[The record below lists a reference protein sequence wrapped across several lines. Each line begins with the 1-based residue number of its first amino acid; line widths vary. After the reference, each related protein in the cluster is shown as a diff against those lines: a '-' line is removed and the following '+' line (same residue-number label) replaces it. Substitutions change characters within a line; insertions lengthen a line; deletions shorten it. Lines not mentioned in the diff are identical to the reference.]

1 MPSRCYNSL
10 MFRFFGKRHQIKL
23 YNSLSNKKELFSPRD
38 GRTAKLYTCGPTVYS
53 FAHIGNLR
61 TYIFEDIL
69 RRTIELSGYKVVQ
82 VMNITD
88 IDDKIIKTAIASKKS
103 LKEITLPF
111 EKTFFEDLAKLNIEA
126 PEKTPRATDYIKS
139 MIGLIETLV
148 EKGFAYQGEDGS
160 VYFSIAKFKNYGKL
174 SRPNINN
181 NKDVLRTELDEYEKD
196 EVKDFALWKAKKE
209 GEPFWN
215 SPWGEGRPGWHIEC
229 SAMALE
235 ELGDTLDI
243 HTGGVDNIFP
253 HHENEIA
260 QSEAATG
267 NPFSRFFMHGEHLL
281 VDGAKMAKSAG
292 NFYTIRDI
300 EEKGYEPLSFRYL
313 CLQTHYRSKM
323 NFTWESLHA
332 ASLALKKLRQAA
344 YSLKNEDGMK
354 NNEQDGK
361 EIFNALRDDLNAP
374 RALASLWGGLK
385 SDNLSAKEKKSLI
398 GYADRALG
406 LNLLESTKNDRQEI
420 PDEIRELAN
429 ERENLRKKGDFSSA
443 DGIRKRLE
451 EKGYEVID
459 GKGGYE
465 LIKK

>member
-1 MPSRCYNSL
+1 

-23 YNSLSNKKELFSPRD
+23 YNSLSNKKEFFSPRD

-181 NKDVLRTELDEYEKD
+181 NKNVLRTELDEYEKD

-235 ELGDTLDI
+235 ELGNTLDI

-344 YSLKNEDGMK
+344 YSLKNEGGTK

-374 RALASLWGGLK
+374 KALASLWGGLK

-406 LNLLESTKNDRQEI
+406 LNLLESIKNDRQEI

-429 ERENLRKKGDFSSA
+429 ERENLRKKGDFFSA